1 MQLQKVHSKV
11 HESDQLGWFSCFWLR
26 LQSVIVGTSFLPSL
40 AYVKFS
46 LAQYTVSIILNGLLG
61 GLFRP
66 DCLIHA
72 KSRKDN
78 LLVKKKI
85 LQLHLVDAAVRFVVK
100 LKDFLGKTS

>member
-26 LQSVIVGTSFLPSL
+26 LQSVIVGTLFLPSL

-46 LAQYTVSIILNGLLG
+46 LAQYTVSIILNGPLG

-72 KSRKDN
+72 KSRTDN
-78 LLVKKKI
+78 LLGKKKNY
-85 LQLHLVDAAVRFVVK
+85 AVAS
-100 LKDFLGKTS
+100 G